1 MFSYCTISQK
11 LVLQQLAQVV
21 LEEAVNENKAD
32 SIPLSTNR
40 KRSMK
45 INQRLI
51 GEFKK
56 KIHIFG
62 ICKNKF

>member
-11 LVLQQLAQVV
+11 LVLQQLVQVV
-21 LEEAVNENKAD
+21 LEEAVNEKKVD
-32 SIPLSTNR
+32 SIHLSKNR

-51 GEFKK
+51 DEFKK
-56 KIHIFG
+56 KDSCFWDLQ
-62 ICKNKF
+62 K